1 MISRRQS
8 ANLTQQVPTKLTS
21 LVQAPKMYAHTE
33 HSYVPVVETYL
44 LSLRSLASR
53 HTMASILAWV
63 ARALGVNQGQKPA
76 YAYFDWRT
84 LDREHVQALVALKRQ
99 QGASPST
106 INTLLAGIRGVAKE
120 LHLRGEI
127 DSQHWSRIQAVKR
140 ETGQRIRPPAPLN
153 HQQIQHILAD
163 CQQEISS
170 RGIRDAAIF
179 AVLLGM
185 GLRRNELVRLTRQ
198 TWAQQQHQRAYALV
212 YGKGDKERWLP
223 IPQDVLSCVQR
234 WIDQCRG
241 DQPGPLFCA
250 IRKDDHLLREHG
262 LTGAGVHYILRQR
275 LAAHGLETSVHP
287 HGLRKLYATQLRR
300 QGVPLTSIQKLLGH
314 ASVTTT
320 QMYVFEDEEKLLQAV
335 DTVNLPL

>member
-1 MISRRQS
+1 MTFNQQMI
-8 ANLTQQVPTKLTS
+8 NLTQPASNKPTA
-21 LVQAPKMYAHTE
+21 LVQAPKIQAHTE
-33 HSYVPVVETYL
+33 YPYVPVVETYL
-44 LSLRSLASR
+44 LSLGSLASR
-53 HTMASILAWV
+53 RTLASLLAWV
-63 ARALGVNQGQKPA
+63 ARTLGVPHHQKPA

-84 LDREHVQALVALKRQ
+84 LDREHVQALLALKRQ
-99 QGASPST
+99 QGAAPST
-106 INTLLAGIRGVAKE
+106 INTLLAGIRGVSKE

-140 ETGQRIRPPAPLN
+140 ETGQRIRPPAPLS
-153 HQQIQHILAD
+153 HQQTQHILAD

-170 RGIRDAAIF
+170 RGVRDAAIF

-198 TWAQQQHQRAYALV
+198 TWAQEQQGRAYALV
-212 YGKGDKERWLP
+212 HGKGNKERWLP
-223 IPQDVLSCVQR
+223 IPDDVLACVQK

-250 IRKDDHLLREHG
+250 IRKDDHLLRTRE

-335 DTVNLPL
+335 DTVKLPL